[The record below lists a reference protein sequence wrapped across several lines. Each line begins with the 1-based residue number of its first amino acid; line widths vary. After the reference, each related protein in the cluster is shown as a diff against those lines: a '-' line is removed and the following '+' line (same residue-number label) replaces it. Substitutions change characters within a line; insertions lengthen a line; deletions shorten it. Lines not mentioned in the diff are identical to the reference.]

1 MRRMPDIY
9 WLAGLLE
16 GEGCFY
22 ARESNPQPRIILGM
36 TDLDTVSRAKSILGK
51 SGLSP
56 VPRAGNKTM
65 YYLTVCGKPAIG
77 WMMTLYSLMGS
88 RRRSKI
94 RDIISRWRVRRWGR
108 NQHVTA

>member
-22 ARESNPQPRIILGM
+22 ARESNPRPRIILGM